1 MAGLV
6 LVTVLH
12 TFPFVYLL
20 AASALESVDASMEE
34 SARILGAGRWR
45 TARAVTLPLVAPAIL
60 AGALVAFV
68 NAIALFGSQAI
79 IGLPGR
85 IFTLPTRI
93 YALFDHPPRYGLA
106 SALSLIFVAITVVAL
121 DAAAPLPGPALVRH
135 PRRQGQPAAASSRW
149 ARRAGGRSPSASA
162 VFVVAVLAPYLT
174 LLAVSVS
181 RSWGL
186 DFWQNLTLQHYRF
199 ILLEYDVT
207 RRAIVNSLVLAA
219 AAATLTV
226 LLGSLI
232 ALGRSPDA
240 AARPEAARL
249 RLARAARAAGHRH
262 RGRAD
267 PVLAAGTGARSTARC

>member
-34 SARILGAGRWR
+34 SAQILGAGRWR
-45 TARAVTLPLVAPAIL
+45 TAPRGHRCRWWRRRSWP
-60 AGALVAFV
+60 GALMAFV

-93 YALFDHPPRYGLA
+93 YALFDHPPQLRAGLRA
-106 SALSLIFVAITVVAL
+106 VADLRRDHGGRAG
-121 DAAAPLPGPALVRH
+121 AAAPVPGPAVVRH
-135 PRRQGQPAAASSRW
+135 RSAARAAGRRSSPLGPARW
-149 ARRAGGRSPSASA
+149 GALAFCVA

-186 DFWQNLTLQHYRF
+186 DFWQNLTLAALSLRPPR
-199 ILLEYDVT
+199 V
-207 RRAIVNSLVLAA
+207 RRH
-219 AAATLTV
+219 
-226 LLGSLI
+226 
-232 ALGRSPDA
+232 
-240 AARPEAARL
+240 
-249 RLARAARAAGHRH
+249 AAGDREQPACW
-262 RGRAD
+262 RRR
-267 PVLAAGTGARSTARC
+267 PRR